1 MRRLQTRHNQHRRL
15 DGWRQSPHVAQ
26 ARSRFIVYF
35 RHGAS
40 SAAGHLPINQLM
52 RTLSAAPPDAK
63 HVRAD
68 VERALAEDIG
78 SGDVTADL
86 LPADARAQATVI
98 TREAAVLA
106 GRPWFD
112 ACVHALDA
120 NAVIDWHFGDGDSVA
135 ANATLCTLHGLARAL
150 VSAERCALNFLQTLS
165 GTATVTAQYV
175 AAVHG
180 TRARILDT
188 RKTLPG
194 LRLAQ
199 KYAVRCG
206 GGSNHRIG
214 LFDAILIK
222 ENHIAAAG
230 SLRAAVQAARARHPQ
245 LLLEV
250 EVENFTELHAALEAG
265 ADRILLDEFSLDAVR
280 RAVAEVNGHA
290 QLEVSGGLGLTDL
303 PALAAT
309 GVDYISVG
317 ALTKH
322 VRAIDLSMR
331 IAVDSGNSSQIL
343 PR

>member
-1 MRRLQTRHNQHRRL
+1 MH
-15 DGWRQSPHVAQ
+15 S
-26 ARSRFIVYF
+26 IV
-35 RHGAS
+35 
-40 SAAGHLPINQLM
+40 
-52 RTLSAAPPDAK
+52 PPDPGA
-63 HVRAD
+63 VQRD

-78 SGDVTADL
+78 SGDVTAEL
-86 LPADARAQATVI
+86 LAADARASARVI
-98 TREAAVLA
+98 TREAGVLA
-106 GRPWFD
+106 GSAWFD
-112 ACVHALDA
+112 ACFRALDD
-120 NAVIDWHFGDGDSVA
+120 AVEISWQCADGAHIA
-135 ANATLCTLHGLARAL
+135 ANDTLCTLRGNARAL

-175 AAVHG
+175 AAVRG
-180 TRARILDT
+180 TRATILDT

-230 SLRAAVQAARARHPQ
+230 SLAAAVRAARAAHPR

-250 EVENFTELHAALEAG
+250 EVENFDELRAALGAG
-265 ADRILLDEFSLDAVR
+265 VDRIMLDEFAPADIRSAVEE
-280 RAVAEVNGHA
+280 VAGRVP
-290 QLEVSGGLGLTDL
+290 LEVSGGVDLEAL

-309 GVDYISVG
+309 GVDFISVG

-322 VRAIDLSMR
+322 VRALDLSMR
-331 IAVDSGNSSQIL
+331 VAFEH
-343 PR
+343 

>member
-1 MRRLQTRHNQHRRL
+1 MPAIH
-15 DGWRQSPHVAQ
+15 PV
-26 ARSRFIVYF
+26 
-35 RHGAS
+35 
-40 SAAGHLPINQLM
+40 
-52 RTLSAAPPDAK
+52 PPDPQA
-63 HVRAD
+63 VQRD

-78 SGDVTADL
+78 SGDATADL
-86 LPADARAQATVI
+86 LAADARASGRVI

-112 ACVHALDA
+112 ACFRGLDS
-120 NAVIDWHFGDGDSVA
+120 AVKIAWNVDDGAHVA
-135 ANATLCTLHGLARAL
+135 ANDTLCTLHGLARAL
-150 VSAERCALNFLQTLS
+150 VGAERCALNFLQTLS
-165 GTATVTAQYV
+165 GTATITARHV
-175 AAVHG
+175 EAVRG
-180 TRARILDT
+180 TSAVILDT

-230 SLRAAVQAARARHPQ
+230 SLTNAVKAARARHPQ

-250 EVENFTELHAALEAG
+250 EVEDFSELRDALAAG
-265 ADRILLDEFSLDAVR
+265 ADRIMLDEFSLADVR
-280 RAVAEVNGHA
+280 RAVSEVAGRVP
-290 QLEVSGGLGLTDL
+290 LEVSGGLGLDDL

-309 GVDYISVG
+309 GVAYISIG

-331 IAVDSGNSSQIL
+331 IMFDT
-343 PR
+343 